1 MNYNCKIEF
10 VKKAHENLKNL
21 TNEIIKEFLLTFHK
35 DCSTNV
41 EYLEFS
47 NETLFEILNSNPQ
60 LFMIVMKANKEQI
73 QYQTILK
80 TIEEPINGN
89 IDLDG
94 IKAKIE
100 ALSPNDELKRKI
112 IKALNTATNKERK

>member
-10 VKKAHENLKNL
+10 VKKAHENLNNL

-35 DCSTNV
+35 DCSANV

-89 IDLDG
+89 IDLNG

-100 ALSPNDELKRKI
+100 VLSPNDELKRKI
-112 IKALNTATNKERK
+112 IKALNTATNKEKK